1 MLKEFQE
8 FISRGSVV
16 DLAVGVIVGAAFNNL
31 VSALTTYIINPLLG
45 ILIGQINLS
54 EMKFVVFGASFQ
66 IGDFVNALIN
76 FLIIMFVVFTIV
88 KLMNKMRRDGSKSK
102 FDESVEELDPQLEYL
117 QQIRDLLRYQQ
128 LRDQEKDR
136 RR

>member
-54 EMKFVVFGASFQ
+54 EMKFVVFWS
-66 IGDFVNALIN
+66 
-76 FLIIMFVVFTIV
+76 
-88 KLMNKMRRDGSKSK
+88 
-102 FDESVEELDPQLEYL
+102 
-117 QQIRDLLRYQQ
+117 
-128 LRDQEKDR
+128 
-136 RR
+136 